1 MNNNPE
7 KIDNGQEEEN
17 MDYIQTIEQMRQ
29 NSVSKDKYDKL
40 KEENKKLLNTLA
52 TGGQNQEEEEKVD
65 VNNLW
70 EDIFNVR
77 KKPLTDME
85 VVDKLLKIRESCL
98 ENEYR
103 DIFVYGGPEFVP
115 EASDYASAQQ
125 AAEVYQ
131 KCLDEADK
139 SPRAFKA
146 ALLDS
151 MVESS
156 SFKRR

>member
-7 KIDNGQEEEN
+7 MPNGQEEEN
-17 MDYIQTIEQMRQ
+17 VDYIQTIEQMRQ
-29 NSVSKDKYDKL
+29 NSVSKDKDDKL

-52 TGGQNQEEEEKVD
+52 TGGQIQVEEEKVD
-65 VNNLW
+65 VNKLW

-85 VVDKLLKIRESCL
+85 VVEKLLKIRESCL

-151 MVESS
+151 MVENS

>member
-7 KIDNGQEEEN
+7 MNNGQEEEN
-17 MDYIQTIEQMRQ
+17 VDYIQTIEQMRQ
-29 NSVSKDKYDKL
+29 NSVSKDKYEKL

-52 TGGQNQEEEEKVD
+52 TGGQIQAEEQKVD
-65 VNNLW
+65 VDKLW

-125 AAEVYQ
+125 TAEVYQ

-146 ALLDS
+146 ALIDN
-151 MVESS
+151 MVDNS

>member
-7 KIDNGQEEEN
+7 MTNNPEEEN
-17 MDYIQTIEQMRQ
+17 VDYIQTIEQMRQ

-52 TGGQNQEEEEKVD
+52 TGGQIQVEEQKVD
-65 VNNLW
+65 VNKLW

-125 AAEVYQ
+125 TAEVYQ

-146 ALLDS
+146 ALIDN
-151 MVESS
+151 MVDNS

>member
-7 KIDNGQEEEN
+7 MTNNPEEEN
-17 MDYIQTIEQMRQ
+17 VDYIQTIEQMRQ

-52 TGGQNQEEEEKVD
+52 TGGQIKVEEQKVD
-65 VNNLW
+65 VNKLW

-125 AAEVYQ
+125 TAEVYQ

-146 ALLDS
+146 ALIDN
-151 MVESS
+151 MVDNS